1 MHWFLYTTSLGSFKR
16 LGALDKILISSPEK
30 CGLCPI
36 TTDLA
41 SWASGRLTGA
51 HMSVKAPQD
60 ATHTFPQRHPEL
72 TVQGDE
78 MTP

>member
-1 MHWFLYTTSLGSFKR
+1 MFQWEQYHKKYRLCWTAARMNWLESFWN
-16 LGALDKILISSPEK
+16 
-30 CGLCPI
+30 
-36 TTDLA
+36 TDLA